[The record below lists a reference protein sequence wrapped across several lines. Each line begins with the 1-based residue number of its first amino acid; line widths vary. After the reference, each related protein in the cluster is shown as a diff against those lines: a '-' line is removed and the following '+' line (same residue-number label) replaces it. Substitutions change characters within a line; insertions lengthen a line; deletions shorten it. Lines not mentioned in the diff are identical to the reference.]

1 MTGSHDITLDRPV
14 FPASATAAASAAM
27 AEQVPGAETLERLR
41 RLVLWSGGPR
51 GRGRRYLMLTVIILA
66 GMWALIS
73 AYVTLAPPS
82 FTSDAAL
89 TVPGSGAGAA
99 VNLDRIG
106 QASSSAASPF
116 AGTGLRPTA
125 IYRTLLTSDRLQRLA
140 EQRLDLPG
148 GAMGKPRIKLVDET
162 PLILISLSAPSP
174 EAAQLRL
181 RTLTAVLDD
190 ELERL
195 RHDETAKRE
204 DGYRAMLAE
213 FQESLATARTAV
225 VAHQSESGVVSV
237 EQFNNAVLSLES
249 LGRERVLALAQRD
262 RARGEAAA
270 LAMRIGLRE
279 DAAAALL
286 SLHADPV
293 FRAALGAW
301 TTAGTALDEDLS
313 KWGPKHPQAV
323 KHAAAKS
330 AAAARMRA
338 RARAVLGEMA
348 EIPSFDRLLSDV
360 GTAEAGR
367 LLQQLVEVAAQGAGL
382 SRQVAALDDAMAD
395 LNARIQSQTRDAAV
409 LDDLLRDLQVA
420 EAVFR
425 SALARIDTGKTDR
438 FASYPMVQVFDA
450 PTLPDRPSSPKTT
463 LAVAGGVA
471 ASLFL
476 LMGMGLLW
484 IRQPFLRALL
494 QRNASVPA

>member
-1 MTGSHDITLDRPV
+1 
-14 FPASATAAASAAM
+14 
-27 AEQVPGAETLERLR
+27 
-41 RLVLWSGGPR
+41 
-51 GRGRRYLMLTVIILA
+51 MLTVIILA

-395 LNARIQSQTRDAAV
+395 L